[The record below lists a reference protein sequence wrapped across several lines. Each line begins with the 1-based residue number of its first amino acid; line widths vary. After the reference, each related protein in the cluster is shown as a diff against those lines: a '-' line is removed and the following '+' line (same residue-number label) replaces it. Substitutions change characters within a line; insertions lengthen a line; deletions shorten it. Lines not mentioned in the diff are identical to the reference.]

1 LPEPERARVL
11 NAFERLGRERLA
23 PVHETLSGAVPYEE
37 LHLLRLYL
45 LLTLKQ
51 YD

>member
-1 LPEPERARVL
+1 MPEPERARVL
-11 NAFERLGRERLA
+11 IAFERLGRERLT
-23 PVHETLSGAVPYEE
+23 PVHEALSGAVRYEE

-45 LLTLKQ
+45 LLRLKQ